1 MSKIL
6 FIPDCQIRPDNLE
19 QNAPLLRAVGELLI
33 KERPDV
39 VVNIGDF
46 WDMFSLNSY
55 DMKSRNRVT
64 IDGDEV
70 NADIEAGIV
79 GMQALLAP
87 LWDLQHRQRT
97 SKHKVY
103 NPRMI
108 FTMGNHEQR
117 VDRFPELKGFV
128 DIPAELDSMGWEVHD
143 YLEPVYIDGIAFC
156 HYFYNPLSGRPYGG
170 TAEFRLNKMKHSFVQ
185 GHEQTFKHAT
195 EYLNTGKAISAL
207 VAGACY
213 LHDEGYKGYQGNN
226 HFRGCFVLDNV
237 KDGMYDLKQFSTDTL
252 LGVEQ

>member
-6 FIPDCQIRPDNLE
+6 FIPDCQIRPDNLDL
-19 QNAPLLRAVGELLI
+19 NAPLLRAVGELLV

-46 WDMFSLNSY
+46 WDFYSLNSY

-70 NADIEAGIV
+70 NADVEAGIL
-79 GMQALLAP
+79 GMHHLLAP
-87 LWDLQHRQRT
+87 LWDLQHRQKA

-128 DIPAELDSMGWEVHD
+128 DISETLNDMGWEVHD
-143 YLEPVYIDGIAFC
+143 YLEPVYIDGVAFC

-195 EYLNTGKAISAL
+195 EYLNNGKAISAL

-213 LHDEGYKGYQGNN
+213 LHDEGYKGHQGNN
-226 HFRGCFVLDNV
+226 HFRGCFILDNV
-237 KDGMYDLKQFSTDTL
+237 QDGMYDLKQYSIYTL
-252 LGVEQ
+252 LGEA